1 MPLIRENPCDFV
13 RFPQPSCLGTRR
25 EVTYRILGED
35 DKNQPST
42 LDAGRAMMQRRRVTD
57 VTAKRCFV
65 RLSISDHEDMMNKN
79 DLIEHIAQ
87 EYELTKTFA
96 KDLVENLFEKISDTI
111 HKGDE
116 VSIFGFGKFKL
127 VDRKARKGRNPQTGE
142 AIKIAASKNV
152 KFEQAKGMKERVN
165 AKRRARK

>member
-1 MPLIRENPCDFV
+1 
-13 RFPQPSCLGTRR
+13 
-25 EVTYRILGED
+25 
-35 DKNQPST
+35 
-42 LDAGRAMMQRRRVTD
+42 
-57 VTAKRCFV
+57 
-65 RLSISDHEDMMNKN
+65 MNKN

-96 KDLVENLFEKISDTI
+96 KEMLENIFDKITDTV

-152 KFEQAKGMKERVN
+152 KFEQSKGLKERVN
-165 AKRRARK
+165 TKRRARK